1 MGTYINQNLLNNLF
15 YILTSMFVYY
25 FIYDHRKWWKTNSR
39 HQQWFLIVCT
49 AIPMLLCMKFP
60 IYIADNCVH
69 DLRQIPFLIGTLYG
83 GWTVG
88 SALLV
93 LLLAVRFLF
102 YGFQPITVAV
112 YITMLI
118 IAAFASPFF
127 RRMNRTNKLVTS
139 VWLTFFLAVFV
150 TIIAVVFFDFQVI
163 DSYIVDFIF
172 IPPFAMLFV
181 VYIIET
187 LKDAILMRSKLV
199 KVEKMEIVSQLA
211 ASISHEVRNPLT
223 VVKGFLQ
230 LMKSQTIPRETQE
243 RYMHIALEEIDRAET
258 IISDY
263 LTFAKPAP
271 KKEEPLLVG
280 QELER
285 VSHLLQ
291 PFARISG
298 VHLIRKCQP
307 CSIIGNAEYFRQCFL
322 NLLKNSIEATPRGGT
337 VTVSCYPQG
346 EHVIVTI
353 VDTGIGMTAE
363 QIGRFGEPY
372 FSTKEKGTGLGAM
385 VAVKLIETM
394 NGTWKIDSEI
404 KKGTTITITFPSA
417 KTRG

>member
-1 MGTYINQNLLNNLF
+1 MGAYINQNLLNNLF

-25 FIYDHRKWWKTNSR
+25 FIYDYRKWWKVNSR
-39 HQQWFLIVCT
+39 YERSFLIVCT
-49 AIPMLLCMKFP
+49 GIPMLLCMKFP

-83 GWTVG
+83 GWFVG
-88 SALLV
+88 SVLLFI
-93 LLLAVRFLF
+93 LLAVRFFF
-102 YGFQPITVAV
+102 YGFQPITAV
-112 YITMLI
+112 VYFTMFI
-118 IAAFASPFF
+118 IAAWASPAFRRLNRTDKLFAS
-127 RRMNRTNKLVTS
+127 MWLTLLLDILVT
-139 VWLTFFLAVFV
+139 V
-150 TIIAVVFFDFQVI
+150 IAVVFFDFQVI
-163 DSYIVDFIF
+163 DSYIFDFIL

-187 LKDAILMRSKLV
+187 LKDAIIMRSKLV

-230 LMKSQTIPRETQE
+230 LMTSQPMPKETQE

-263 LTFAKPAP
+263 LTFAKPTP

-285 VSHLLQ
+285 VTHLLQ

-337 VTVSCYPQG
+337 VTVSCSCKG
-346 EHVIVTI
+346 EEVVVTI
-353 VDTGIGMTAE
+353 ADTGIGMTAE

-417 KTRG
+417 

>member
-25 FIYDHRKWWKTNSR
+25 FIYDQRKWWKTNSQ

-127 RRMNRTNKLVTS
+127 RQMNRTNKLFTS

-230 LMKSQTIPRETQE
+230 LMKSQAMPKDTQE
-243 RYMHIALEEIDRAET
+243 RYMHIALEEINRAEM

-263 LTFAKPAP
+263 LTFAKPTP
-271 KKEEPLLVG
+271 KKEELLFVN

-285 VSHLLQ
+285 VAHLLQ
-291 PFARISG
+291 PFARMND
-298 VHLIRKCQP
+298 VHLIGKCQP
-307 CSIIGNAEYFRQCFL
+307 CSIIGNTEYFRQCFL
-322 NLLKNSIEATPRGGT
+322 NLLKNSVEATPRGGT
-337 VTVSCYPQG
+337 VTFSCYPQG
-346 EHVIVTI
+346 EHVVVTI
-353 VDTGIGMTAE
+353 ADTGIGMTTE
-363 QIGRFGEPY
+363 QINRFGEPY

-385 VAVKLIETM
+385 VAVKLIDMM

-404 KKGTTITITFPSA
+404 QKGTTITITFPFA

>member
-60 IYIADNCVH
+60 IYIANNCVH

-88 SALLV
+88 SALLI

-139 VWLTFFLAVFV
+139 VWLTFFLAVLV

-230 LMKSQTIPRETQE
+230 LMKSQTIPKETQE

-263 LTFAKPAP
+263 LTFAKPTP
-271 KKEEPLLVG
+271 KKEEPLLVE

-285 VSHLLQ
+285 VTHLLQ
-291 PFARISG
+291 PFARMNG
-298 VHLIRKCQP
+298 VHLVEKCQP

-337 VTVSCYPQG
+337 VTISCSCKG
-346 EHVIVTI
+346 EEVVVTI
-353 VDTGIGMTAE
+353 ADTGIGMTAE
-363 QIGRFGEPY
+363 QISRFGEPY

-404 KKGTTITITFPSA
+404 QKGTTITITFPFA